1 MALASSRMLLV
12 RASWDTQQRLPYNK
26 DCPRKF
32 RKSKSNSLS
41 LTSSSTSQNKR
52 SSRLKFDVDN
62 LLKLD
67 PKTPQNVNL
76 EGQAYLGYERWLP
89 SPPKVEKPRSS
100 HNAASLAFI
109 GDCIYELYARRH
121 FLTPTLNIED
131 YNDSV
136 MEVVRCE
143 AQDALLQ
150 KLSNADYLSEE
161 ERDVLRWGRNITPS
175 KTRTT
180 KRAGVAVYSRASSLE
195 TLIGYLYLTN
205 PLRLEDMMSR
215 MGFSVGFSN
224 QSILES
230 VTVELSSLKQ
240 KRPREKKPLLSRSE
254 TVPSSV
260 NTKEALVEC

>member
-1 MALASSRMLLV
+1 MIKNKSLKILRKMALASSRVLLV
-12 RASWDTQQRLPYNK
+12 RASWDTQERLPYN
-26 DCPRKF
+26 PNFISSRKLK
-32 RKSKSNSLS
+32 KSR
-41 LTSSSTSQNKR
+41 NKQ
-52 SSRLKFDVDN
+52 SSRLKIDVDN

-76 EGQAYLGYERWLP
+76 EEQAYLGYERWLP

-121 FLTPTLNIED
+121 FLTPALNIED

-150 KLSNADYLSEE
+150 KLSNADFLSEE
-161 ERDVLRWGRNITPS
+161 ERDVLRWGRNTPS
-175 KTRTT
+175 SKNRST

-195 TLIGYLYLTN
+195 TL
-205 PLRLEDMMSR
+205 
-215 MGFSVGFSN
+215 
-224 QSILES
+224 
-230 VTVELSSLKQ
+230 
-240 KRPREKKPLLSRSE
+240 RSFQ
-254 TVPSSV
+254 
-260 NTKEALVEC
+260 A